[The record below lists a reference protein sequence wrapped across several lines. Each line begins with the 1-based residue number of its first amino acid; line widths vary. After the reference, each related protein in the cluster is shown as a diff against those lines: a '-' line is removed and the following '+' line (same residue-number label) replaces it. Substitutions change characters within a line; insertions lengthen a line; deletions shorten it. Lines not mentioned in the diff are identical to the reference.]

1 MTSGD
6 EPDNQGAGDDNN
18 PPVDNGPEVEAG
30 KQFDFT
36 SYSADGET
44 EYATGVAE
52 QTGEKKKTG
61 DDWFIEIEVKENSIP
76 EWVGRKFWIAADAA
90 ADGTTK
96 HPLYD
101 AEGQPAGV
109 TVTVTAKA

>member
-1 MTSGD
+1 MLGRL
-6 EPDNQGAGDDNN
+6 NIH
-18 PPVDNGPEVEAG
+18 V
-30 KQFDFT
+30 
-36 SYSADGET
+36 
-44 EYATGVAE
+44 
-52 QTGEKKKTG
+52 GEKCPLISTSRHTQKSIP
-61 DDWFIEIEVKENSIP
+61 IEIEVKENSIP
-76 EWVGRKFWIAADAA
+76 EGVGRKFWIAADAA